1 MKTSPNGSTS
11 ITFCHSRSG
20 KRSIEIKL
28 SQDYINMCN
37 MENKQN
43 TQIHKK
49 EKIINYKKN
58 YKNMRKYHNIHQPG
72 RTNCTQ
78 RFQQ

>member
-1 MKTSPNGSTS
+1 MTAFPNGSTS
-11 ITFCHSRSG
+11 IILCSSRLG
-20 KRSIEIKL
+20 KTSTIIKL
-28 SQDYINMCN
+28 YQDYINMCN
-37 MENKQN
+37 IENKQN

>member
-1 MKTSPNGSTS
+1 MKFEFLHSKIKKHIMNAMTAFPNGSTS

-49 EKIINYKKN
+49 RKN
-58 YKNMRKYHNIHQPG
+58 YKL
-72 RTNCTQ
+72 
-78 RFQQ
+78 